1 MFDVLHRL
9 SLIDS
14 QFSPVEIVAR
24 TPSFEVYHSQ
34 TMEIGGKR
42 GLDLFV
48 YLLGN
53 KKRFVLVLV
62 VVVNDVVLVVV
73 AMLRT

>member
-1 MFDVLHRL
+1 
-9 SLIDS
+9 
-14 QFSPVEIVAR
+14 
-24 TPSFEVYHSQ
+24 
-34 TMEIGGKR
+34 MEIGGKR